1 MSEVAPDQIEARVTE
16 YAIGASRTETEG
28 TESKT
33 QIIRDETRGWV
44 ARFLG
49 GLTAAGLSAATF
61 ANTDSHDGAPRGI
74 ATVAAIT
81 ALALLANSLPKK
93 KH

>member
-49 GLTAAGLSAATF
+49 GLTAA
-61 ANTDSHDGAPRGI
+61 
-74 ATVAAIT
+74 
-81 ALALLANSLPKK
+81 
-93 KH
+93 